1 MTIFVT
7 KANGTRESFD
17 RAKLVRTCRRMGATE
32 EVAHHIAKSIE
43 ARLFDGIETKKILS
57 MIFVL
62 MRKHKPILKHMID
75 LRKSLSL
82 LRSKPDFELFIQLLL
97 KEYGYDVVPN
107 LIIRGKCVEHEV
119 DALASKEGKTM
130 IVEVKHHFDYHTPT
144 GLDEARI
151 ARAVFEDATEGHE
164 IGSNDLGIDEVM
176 IVSNTKL
183 SGHAE
188 RYVNCRNI
196 KHVGWSHP
204 PKSGLQNLIEDKKL
218 YPITI
223 LRGLR
228 SPVRDKLVSA
238 GIVMIK
244 QLTEI
249 DPNELRGRARI
260 SKNDSESIINTAK
273 IIFYDND

>member
-1 MTIFVT
+1 MAIFVT
-7 KANGTRESFD
+7 KANGTREPFD
-17 RAKLVRTCRRMGATE
+17 NAKLVRTCRRMGATE
-32 EVAHHIAKSIE
+32 EIAHHIAKSIE
-43 ARLFDGIETKKILS
+43 ARLFDGIETKNILR
-57 MIFVL
+57 MIFVS

-151 ARAVFEDATEGHE
+151 ARAVFEDATEGYE

-204 PKSGLQNLIEDKKL
+204 PKSDLQNLIEDKKL

-244 QLTEI
+244 QLSEI
-249 DPNELRGRARI
+249 DPNELRRRARI
-260 SKNDSESIINTAK
+260 SKDDSESLINKAK
-273 IIFYDND
+273 IIFFDND

>member
-1 MTIFVT
+1 MAIFVT

-32 EVAHHIAKSIE
+32 EIAHHIAISIE

-204 PKSGLQNLIEDKKL
+204 PKSDLQNLIEDKKL

-260 SKNDSESIINTAK
+260 SKNDSESIINKAK
-273 IIFYDND
+273 IIFSNND

>member
-204 PKSGLQNLIEDKKL
+204 PKSDLQNLIEDKKL

>member
-1 MTIFVT
+1 MAIFVT
-7 KANGTRESFD
+7 KANGTREPFD

-32 EVAHHIAKSIE
+32 EIAHHIAKSIE
-43 ARLFDGIETKKILS
+43 ARLFDGIETKNILR
-57 MIFVL
+57 MIFVS
-62 MRKHKPILKHMID
+62 MRKHKPVLKHMID

-204 PKSGLQNLIEDKKL
+204 PKSDLQNLIEDKKL

-228 SPVRDKLVSA
+228 SPVRDKLVST
-238 GIVMIK
+238 GIVTIK

-249 DPNELRGRARI
+249 DPNELRKRARI
-260 SKNDSESIINTAK
+260 SKDDSESIINKAK
-273 IIFYDND
+273 IIFSDND

>member
-1 MTIFVT
+1 MAIFVT
-7 KANGTRESFD
+7 KANGTREPFD

-32 EVAHHIAKSIE
+32 EIAHHIAKSIE
-43 ARLFDGIETKKILS
+43 ARLFDGIETKNILR
-57 MIFVL
+57 MIFVS
-62 MRKHKPILKHMID
+62 MRKHKPVLKHMID

-151 ARAVFEDATEGHE
+151 ARAVFEDATEGYE

-183 SGHAE
+183 SRHAE

-204 PKSGLQNLIEDKKL
+204 PKSDLQNLIEDKKL

-228 SPVRDKLVSA
+228 SPVRDKLVST
-238 GIVMIK
+238 GIVTIK

-249 DPNELRGRARI
+249 DPNELRKRARI
-260 SKNDSESIINTAK
+260 SKDDSESIINKAK
-273 IIFYDND
+273 IIFSDND

>member
-7 KANGTRESFD
+7 KANGTREPFD

-32 EVAHHIAKSIE
+32 EIAHHIAKSIE
-43 ARLFDGIETKKILS
+43 AKLFDGIETKKILS
-57 MIFVL
+57 MIFVS

-164 IGSNDLGIDEVM
+164 IGSNDLGIDDVM

-204 PKSGLQNLIEDKKL
+204 PKSDLQNLIEDKKL

-249 DPNELRGRARI
+249 DPIELRRRARI
-260 SKNDSESIINTAK
+260 SKNDSESIINKAK
-273 IIFYDND
+273 IIFFDND

>member
-1 MTIFVT
+1 MAIFVT
-7 KANGTRESFD
+7 KANGTREPFD
-17 RAKLVRTCRRMGATE
+17 NAKLVRTCRRMGATE
-32 EVAHHIAKSIE
+32 ETAHHIAKSIE
-43 ARLFDGIETKKILS
+43 ARLFDGIETKNILR
-57 MIFVL
+57 MIFVS

-204 PKSGLQNLIEDKKL
+204 PKSDLQNLIEDKKL

-228 SPVRDKLVSA
+228 SPV
-238 GIVMIK
+238 
-244 QLTEI
+244 
-249 DPNELRGRARI
+249 
-260 SKNDSESIINTAK
+260 
-273 IIFYDND
+273 

>member
-1 MTIFVT
+1 MAIFVT
-7 KANGTRESFD
+7 KANGTREPFD
-17 RAKLVRTCRRMGATE
+17 NAKLVRTCRRMGATE
-32 EVAHHIAKSIE
+32 EIAHHIAKSIE
-43 ARLFDGIETKKILS
+43 ARLFDGIETKNILR
-57 MIFVL
+57 MIFVS

-204 PKSGLQNLIEDKKL
+204 PKSDLQNLIEDKKL

-228 SPVRDKLVSA
+228 SPVRDKLVST

-244 QLTEI
+244 QLSEI
-249 DPNELRGRARI
+249 DPNELRRRARI
-260 SKNDSESIINTAK
+260 SKDDSESLINKAK
-273 IIFYDND
+273 IIFFDND

>member
-7 KANGTRESFD
+7 KANGTRQPFD
-17 RAKLVRTCRRMGATE
+17 KAKLVRTCRRMGATE
-32 EVAHHIAKSIE
+32 EIAHHIAKSIE

-57 MIFVL
+57 MIFVS
-62 MRKHKPILKHMID
+62 MRKHKPVLKHMID

-164 IGSNDLGIDEVM
+164 IGSNDLEIDEVM

-188 RYVNCRNI
+188 RYVKCRNI
-196 KHVGWSHP
+196 KHVGWNHP
-204 PKSGLQNLIEDKKL
+204 PKSALQNLIEDKKL

-228 SPVRDKLVSA
+228 SPVKDKLVSA

-249 DPNELRGRARI
+249 DPNELRRRARI
-260 SKNDSESIINTAK
+260 SKNDSESIINKAK
-273 IIFYDND
+273 IIFSDND

>member
-1 MTIFVT
+1 MAIFVT
-7 KANGTRESFD
+7 KANGTREPFD

-32 EVAHHIAKSIE
+32 ETAHHIAKSIE
-43 ARLFDGIETKKILS
+43 AKLFDGIETKKILS
-57 MIFVL
+57 MIFVS

-107 LIIRGKCVEHEV
+107 PIIKGKCVEHEM

-151 ARAVFEDATEGHE
+151 ARAVFEDAIDGHE
-164 IGSNDLGIDEVM
+164 IGSNDLGIDDVM

-188 RYVNCRNI
+188 RYVKCRNI

-204 PKSGLQNLIEDKKL
+204 PKSALQNLIEDKKL

-249 DPNELRGRARI
+249 DPNELRRRARI
-260 SKNDSESIINTAK
+260 SKNDSESIINKAK

>member
-7 KANGTRESFD
+7 KANGTREPFD

-32 EVAHHIAKSIE
+32 EIAHHIAKSIE

-57 MIFVL
+57 MIFVS

-119 DALASKEGKTM
+119 DALASKEGITM

-164 IGSNDLGIDEVM
+164 IGSNDLEIDEVM

-188 RYVNCRNI
+188 RYVKCRNI

-204 PKSGLQNLIEDKKL
+204 PKSALQNLIEDKKL

-228 SPVRDKLVSA
+228 SPVRDKLVST

-249 DPNELRGRARI
+249 DPNELRRRARI
-260 SKNDSESIINTAK
+260 SKNDSESIINKAK
-273 IIFYDND
+273 IIFSDND

>member
-7 KANGTRESFD
+7 KANGTRQPFD
-17 RAKLVRTCRRMGATE
+17 KAKLVRTCRRMGATE
-32 EVAHHIAKSIE
+32 ETAHHIAKSIE
-43 ARLFDGIETKKILS
+43 AKLFDGIETKKILS
-57 MIFVL
+57 MIFVS

-151 ARAVFEDATEGHE
+151 ARAVFEDATDGHE
-164 IGSNDLGIDEVM
+164 IGSNDLGIDDVM

-204 PKSGLQNLIEDKKL
+204 PKSALQNLIEDKKL

-249 DPNELRGRARI
+249 DPNELRRRARI
-260 SKNDSESIINTAK
+260 SKNDSESIINKAK

>member
-1 MTIFVT
+1 MAIFVT
-7 KANGTRESFD
+7 KANGTREPFD
-17 RAKLVRTCRRMGATE
+17 NAKLVRTCRRMGATE
-32 EVAHHIAKSIE
+32 EIAHHIAKSIE
-43 ARLFDGIETKKILS
+43 ARLFDGIETKNILR
-57 MIFVL
+57 MIFVS

-204 PKSGLQNLIEDKKL
+204 PKSDLQNLIEDKKL

-228 SPVRDKLVSA
+228 SPVRDKLVST

-249 DPNELRGRARI
+249 DPNELRRRARI
-260 SKNDSESIINTAK
+260 SKDDSESIISKAK
-273 IIFYDND
+273 IIFSDND